1 MTTMTTDLMTRSLL
15 GRARAAS
22 MLIGGV
28 PAQPV
33 AHAPM
38 SAAPAYVATT
48 TRTSATAVATNPWL
62 GGFGFGDGTGICT
75 TTVVDDSTKRIH
87 PGRLEGMT

>member
-1 MTTMTTDLMTRSLL
+1 MNTMTTDLMTRSLL

-22 MLIGGV
+22 MVIGAV
-28 PAQPV
+28 TAQPV
-33 AHAPM
+33 DHAPM
-38 SAAPAYVATT
+38 SAAPAYATT
-48 TRTSATAVATNPWL
+48 TRTHATAFATNPWL

-87 PGRLEGMT
+87 PGRLEGVT